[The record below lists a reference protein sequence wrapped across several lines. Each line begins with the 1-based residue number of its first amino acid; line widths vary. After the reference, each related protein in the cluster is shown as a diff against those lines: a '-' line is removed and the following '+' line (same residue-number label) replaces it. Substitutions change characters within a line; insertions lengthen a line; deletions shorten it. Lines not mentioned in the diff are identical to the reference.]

1 VTPMPAVPEQI
12 LSFWFSDSLDSPEAA
27 KTQGKF
33 WFGRSDALDE
43 DIRKRFGDLPERA
56 ARGEFETWRR
66 EPRSAL
72 ALVILLDQFPRNLF
86 RDSARA
92 FEFDAKAQEIT
103 LSAIAAG
110 FHQKLHPLEAVFL
123 CLPLE
128 HAEDLELQNRS
139 VGLFEKL
146 CERAPAA
153 MKTQFEEFA
162 DYARR
167 HREVIRRFGRFPHR
181 NAVLGRKSTSEESDY
196 LASGGERFGD
206 SKNEKSDS
214 MDKVEF
220 RRATLQD
227 VPAILRI
234 QSANY
239 VANVP
244 AEERGDGFLS
254 AEFTAQQVTEMASD
268 LGIVV
273 ASDSESVLGYLCG
286 FRCDFDH
293 RSPVLGKMLETF
305 DSVQFE
311 GKALSSY
318 KIFIYGPVCI
328 DRAHRRRGLL
338 RGLYEALRREVAGK
352 FEVGVAFVARNN
364 PHSLQ
369 AHVAGLGMAAVGE
382 FEVKDNV
389 YVTLAFKVK

>member
-1 VTPMPAVPEQI
+1 MPAEPEQI
-12 LSFWFSDSLDSPEAA
+12 LSFWFSDALDSPEAA
-27 KTQGKF
+27 KAQGKF
-33 WFGRSDALDE
+33 WFGRSDAFDE
-43 DIRKRFGDLPERA
+43 EIRKRFGDLPERA
-56 ARGEFETWRR
+56 ARGEFEAWRD

-72 ALVILLDQFPRNLF
+72 ALVLLLDQFPRNLF

-92 FEFDAKAQEIT
+92 FEFDAKACEVA
-103 LSAIAAG
+103 LGAIAAR
-110 FHQKLHPLEAVFL
+110 FDQKVHPIEAVFL
-123 CLPLE
+123 YLPLE

-146 CERAPAA
+146 CERAPDS
-153 MKTQFEEFA
+153 MKSQFEEFA

-167 HREVIRRFGRFPHR
+167 HRDVIQRFGRFPHR

-196 LASGGERFGD
+196 LASGGERFGE
-206 SKNEKSDS
+206 SKNEKNDS
-214 MDKVEF
+214 MEKVEF

-227 VPAILRI
+227 VSAILRI

-244 AEERGDGFLS
+244 VEEQGDGFLS
-254 AEFTAQQVTEMASD
+254 AEFTAQQVAEMASD

-286 FRCDFDH
+286 FRCDFNH
-293 RSPVLGKMLETF
+293 GSPVLAKMLETF

-311 GKALSSY
+311 GRALSSY
-318 KIFIYGPVCI
+318 RVFIYGPVCI

-338 RGLYEALRREVAGK
+338 RGLYEALKKEVAGR

-369 AHVAGLGMAAVGE
+369 AHVAGLGMAEVGE
-382 FEVKDNV
+382 FEVKENV
-389 YVTLAFKVK
+389 YVTLAFKVN